1 MMSDISDDE
10 ESRTQLLVVEDNLN
24 EIMGVTDA
32 SLPAPVRDRGRDHG
46 HVPRHEPPP
55 SLLIQ

>member
-10 ESRTQLLVVEDNLN
+10 ESKAQLLAVEDNLN

-32 SLPAPVRDRGRDHG
+32 SLPAPVRDRGRDLG
-46 HVPRHEPPP
+46 HAPRREPPP
-55 SLLIQ
+55 SLLI